1 MNMGKLLITAGVILI
16 IIGVLLHFVGKLPGD
31 IHFKVGNVS
40 VYFPIMTSIIVSIV
54 LTLIFYVIG
63 KFR

>member
-1 MNMGKLLITAGVILI
+1 MGKMFVLIGVIFIVIGLI
-16 IIGVLLHFVGKLPGD
+16 WNFIGKLPGD
-31 IHFKVGNVS
+31 LDFKIGNVS
-40 VYFPIMTSIIVSIV
+40 VHFPIMTSIVVSII